1 MSKVLLLTFAY
12 LLTALHNEKGLAAL
26 TGKTNHANTNGDAY
40 RLPDTTEPVSYELR
54 ITPDI
59 KNNLFSGQV
68 DIVVRAKQY
77 TSEVILNSKDLIVSS
92 VSPFQDLKTN
102 WSTAIK
108 DYVYEQ
114 RNERL
119 VVKLEKLILPPRLY
133 KFTVMFSGIVREDFT
148 GFHKYIYDSGNSSRY
163 LYVRFAHKTHTIHII
178 TPRSYDYFRSP
189 TFIVFIFF
197 ACAPLSP
204 KSYV

>member
-1 MSKVLLLTFAY
+1 MSKVLLLTFIAY
-12 LLTALHNEKGLAAL
+12 FLTALHNGQSLAAF
-26 TGKTNHANTNGDAY
+26 TGDTNRANSDGDAY

-54 ITPDI
+54 IKPDI

-92 VSPFQDLKTN
+92 VSWFQDLKTN
-102 WSTAIK
+102 RSTALK

-119 VVKLEKLILPPRLY
+119 IIKLEKLIVPPRLY
-133 KFTVMFSGIVREDFT
+133 KFTVVFSGTVRNDFT

-163 LYVRFAHKTHTIHII
+163 L
-178 TPRSYDYFRSP
+178 
-189 TFIVFIFF
+189 
-197 ACAPLSP
+197 
-204 KSYV
+204 